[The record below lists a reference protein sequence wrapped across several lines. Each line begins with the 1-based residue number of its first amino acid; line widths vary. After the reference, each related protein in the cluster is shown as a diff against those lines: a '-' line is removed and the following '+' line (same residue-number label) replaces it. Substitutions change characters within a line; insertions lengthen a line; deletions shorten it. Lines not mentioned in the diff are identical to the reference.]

1 MGKKKALGSP
11 ALIKGC
17 TSLGALNL
25 VIGRKD
31 VSSGPSLGTPE
42 RAFEWGNCNGC
53 TSDGALGVSR
63 TPLQRFRSAFAL
75 KRGRRLAWL
84 VQCVRN
90 NLRKGVSM
98 RAFMQRLMV
107 ILALGLG
114 LCISAMAQTGPLT
127 APPNATQAAQVG
139 VADVAKPPTRPAL
152 VDHNTV
158 SAAHTGWMMTST
170 ALVLLMTLPGIA
182 LFYAGMVRRKNVLNT
197 MASVVAIAALV
208 SLLWFAAGYS
218 LAFTPGSAWL
228 GGFDR
233 MGFTGLDFQL
243 AQGRLAV
250 SHVAPHIPE
259 SVYAMFQLTFAII
272 TAALLVGALVERM
285 RFSAMLI
292 FVGLWSLLVYAPVA
306 HWVWEPGG
314 WLAQMGA
321 LDFAGGSVVHVNAGV
336 AGLVCAW
343 FLGRRTGYGREPFE
357 PYNLGLTMA
366 GAGML
371 WVGWFGFNAGS
382 AVAADGRAGLA
393 MAVTHLAAAAGALS
407 WMLGEWVVRGRPS
420 LLGLCSGL
428 VAGLVAIT
436 PAAGFVTLRSAV
448 VIGLVAGLACYWGA
462 TGLKRLLRADDSLDV
477 FGVHGIGGIVGSLLT
492 GVLANETVGGVQGSL
507 FTQAIGVGA
516 VMAYSLVA
524 TAALLWIINFAMGL
538 RVDVQSEQTGLDI
551 AQHRERLGG

>member
-1 MGKKKALGSP
+1 
-11 ALIKGC
+11 
-17 TSLGALNL
+17 
-25 VIGRKD
+25 
-31 VSSGPSLGTPE
+31 
-42 RAFEWGNCNGC
+42 
-53 TSDGALGVSR
+53 
-63 TPLQRFRSAFAL
+63 
-75 KRGRRLAWL
+75 
-84 VQCVRN
+84 
-90 NLRKGVSM
+90 M
-98 RAFMQRLMV
+98 RAVNHRVFAVVSLC
-107 ILALGLG
+107 LG
-114 LCISAMAQTGPLT
+114 LCTCALAQSVPE
-127 APPNATQAAQVG
+127 APAIAA
-139 VADVAKPPTRPAL
+139 ALTRPTL
-152 VDHNTV
+152 VAQATV
-158 SAAHTGWMMTST
+158 NAAHTGWMMTST

-228 GGFDR
+228 GGWDR
-233 MGFTGLDFQL
+233 AGFAGLDFQL
-243 AQGRLAV
+243 EAGKLSV
-250 SHVAPHIPE
+250 SHIAPLIPE

-272 TAALLVGALVERM
+272 TAALLVGAFVERM
-285 RFSAMLI
+285 RFSAMLVFI
-292 FVGLWSLLVYAPVA
+292 SLWTLVVYAPVA

-336 AGLVCAW
+336 TGLVCAW
-343 FLGRRTGYGREPFE
+343 FLGRRAGYGREPFE

-462 TGLKRLLRADDSLDV
+462 TGLKRLLRVDDSLDV
-477 FGVHGIGGIVGSLLT
+477 FGVHGVGGIVGSLLT
-492 GVLANETVGGVQGSL
+492 GVLASKTVGGVAGSL
-507 FTQAIGVGA
+507 LTQAIGVGA
-516 VMAYSLVA
+516 VAAYSLVV
-524 TAALLWIINFAMGL
+524 TAALLWVINFAMGL
-538 RVDVQSEQTGLDI
+538 RVDEQSEQTGLDI

>member
-1 MGKKKALGSP
+1 
-11 ALIKGC
+11 
-17 TSLGALNL
+17 
-25 VIGRKD
+25 
-31 VSSGPSLGTPE
+31 
-42 RAFEWGNCNGC
+42 
-53 TSDGALGVSR
+53 
-63 TPLQRFRSAFAL
+63 
-75 KRGRRLAWL
+75 
-84 VQCVRN
+84 
-90 NLRKGVSM
+90 M
-98 RAFMQRLMV
+98 RAVNHRVFAVVSLC
-107 ILALGLG
+107 LG
-114 LCISAMAQTGPLT
+114 LCTCALAQSVPEAPAIAAPL
-127 APPNATQAAQVG
+127 
-139 VADVAKPPTRPAL
+139 TRPAL
-152 VDHNTV
+152 VAQDTV
-158 SAAHTGWMMTST
+158 NAAHTGWMMTST

-197 MASVVAIAALV
+197 MACVVAIAALV

-218 LAFTPGSAWL
+218 LAFTPGTAWL
-228 GGFDR
+228 GGWDR
-233 MGFTGLDFQL
+233 AGFAGLDFQL
-243 AQGRLAV
+243 EAGKLAV
-250 SHVAPHIPE
+250 SHIAPLIPE

-272 TAALLVGALVERM
+272 TAALLVGAFVERM

-292 FVGLWSLLVYAPVA
+292 FIGLWTLVVYAPVA

-321 LDFAGGSVVHVNAGV
+321 LDFAGGAVVHVNAGV

-343 FLGRRTGYGREPFE
+343 FLGRRAGYGREPFE

-448 VIGLVAGLACYWGA
+448 VMGLVAGLACYWGA
-462 TGLKRLLRADDSLDV
+462 TGLKRLLRVDDSLDV
-477 FGVHGIGGIVGSLLT
+477 FGVHGVGGLVGCVMTGLLADPAISGATASLSAQVIGAVA
-492 GVLANETVGGVQGSL
+492 VLA
-507 FTQAIGVGA
+507 
-516 VMAYSLVA
+516 YSGVA
-524 TAALLWIINFAMGL
+524 TALLLWVTSLIVEL
-538 RVDVQSEQTGLDI
+538 RVTEAEEQGGLDLSL
-551 AQHRERLGG
+551 HRERLGG